1 MHDPYVE
8 FLNLRAGGV
17 GNRMRATIEPQCV
30 REACTLDLFV
40 VGPAPMMRFPPP
52 NSCFTGSAIRSKP
65 CNPPSPLSTW
75 RERERRSPLR
85 APGAHCHVSLP
96 RRGAGG
102 NRPQAVT
109 FDRI

>member
-8 FLNLRAGGV
+8 FLNLRAGGLRELH
-17 GNRMRATIEPQCV
+17 GYDTKPKCV
-30 REACTLDLFV
+30 RKACTLDLFV

-52 NSCFTGSAIRSKP
+52 NSCFTGSAISSKP

-75 RERERRSPLR
+75 RKRERRSPLR
-85 APGAHCHVSLP
+85 APGAHCDMSLP